1 MKMDQ
6 KQAEQIARL
15 FNVVFNS
22 AFLYGGSHPTT
33 HKNITLF
40 HEILES
46 ELTNLPLISLIVDRE
61 SLYVEE
67 WCMDKIINVKR
78 IVSQLT
84 KCEIVSLSFS
94 RGVMAEEI
102 REIIRLTGDSKE
114 CRPAK
119 DIERELAAAGILN
132 IKINYIKIGKITADQ
147 ALVDKDLAVGGGTY
161 DAESVQV
168 TTSLSRNALQQIE
181 QVLTMANLI
190 DQPGKTAVMLSEAA
204 CNPETSDEALRSIEN
219 LRSEINKAGPLSLD
233 VLLEAVYELKA
244 DLAETIEVQKTT
256 GKILSTADP
265 VRKQVNELTC
275 DIILKLV
282 KEEYQHGT
290 LPIKRL
296 VQIVRRMLPDIS
308 ELKELL
314 PRLKVTL
321 LEEGMSLADY
331 LQFIRDLDLEL
342 ESEAIAGSLKDAA
355 ESIGV
360 TVKDIVSA
368 IKSEPQDSA
377 KLIYLAS
384 EIRRGTGSDETQLSN
399 LLADYIEKISVEVA
413 MDSGELAKPQGS
425 RILRRILMQLENSL
439 IDKLKNAGIEEP
451 VLISVK
457 QQLSSRFE
465 SVFDE
470 AALKYINDSKTE
482 KDSSPE
488 EVSRKILNFIEHQDQ
503 ISRLQRSLVENLK
516 EKGFDADRINQLL
529 NRLSKTSLEIK
540 RTLPPGTLY
549 SNNMLFL
556 LDREMKQHQRYKT
569 PFSTMMISAVKIISQ
584 NAPRSPSRDEI
595 VRIIP
600 PLFLAVKELLRD
612 IDLIGFIQE
621 PETGVIFVLLA
632 MTDSTGA
639 GVARE
644 RLRQK
649 INTLQLTINDQ
660 ICSIEPAISI
670 TTPTDEKPIDLKT
683 FLETAK
689 KNHVEEIRAR
699 VRGKDITT

>member
-1 MKMDQ
+1 MDQ

-482 KDSSPE
+482 KDSSP
-488 EVSRKILNFIEHQDQ
+488 
-503 ISRLQRSLVENLK
+503 
-516 EKGFDADRINQLL
+516 
-529 NRLSKTSLEIK
+529 
-540 RTLPPGTLY
+540 
-549 SNNMLFL
+549 
-556 LDREMKQHQRYKT
+556 
-569 PFSTMMISAVKIISQ
+569 
-584 NAPRSPSRDEI
+584 
-595 VRIIP
+595 
-600 PLFLAVKELLRD
+600 
-612 IDLIGFIQE
+612 
-621 PETGVIFVLLA
+621 
-632 MTDSTGA
+632 
-639 GVARE
+639 
-644 RLRQK
+644 
-649 INTLQLTINDQ
+649 
-660 ICSIEPAISI
+660 
-670 TTPTDEKPIDLKT
+670 
-683 FLETAK
+683 
-689 KNHVEEIRAR
+689 
-699 VRGKDITT
+699 

>member
-1 MKMDQ
+1 MDQ
-6 KQAEQIARL
+6 KQAEQVARL

-46 ELTNLPLISLIVDRE
+46 ELTALPFISLIVDRE

-84 KCEIVSLSFS
+84 KCEIMSLSFS
-94 RGVMAEEI
+94 RGVKADEI

-114 CRPAK
+114 YRPAK
-119 DIERELAAAGILN
+119 DIEKELAAAGISN

-147 ALVDKDLAVGGGTY
+147 ALVDKDMTVGGGTY

-181 QVLTMANLI
+181 QVLTMANLV
-190 DQPGKTAVMLSEAA
+190 DQPRKTAVMLSEAA
-204 CNPETSDEALRSIEN
+204 CNPETSDEALRSIGN

-233 VLLEAVYELKA
+233 VLLEAVYELKV

-282 KEEYQHGT
+282 KEEYQQGT
-290 LPIKRL
+290 LPLKRL

-314 PRLKVTL
+314 PRLKETL

-368 IKSEPQDSA
+368 IKAEPEDSA

-399 LLADYIEKISVEVA
+399 LLADS
-413 MDSGELAKPQGS
+413 
-425 RILRRILMQLENSL
+425 
-439 IDKLKNAGIEEP
+439 LKNQCRSCDGFRNWLNLREAGY
-451 VLISVK
+451 LK
-457 QQLSSRFE
+457 NT
-465 SVFDE
+465 D
-470 AALKYINDSKTE
+470 AA
-482 KDSSPE
+482 
-488 EVSRKILNFIEHQDQ
+488 
-503 ISRLQRSLVENLK
+503 
-516 EKGFDADRINQLL
+516 
-529 NRLSKTSLEIK
+529 
-540 RTLPPGTLY
+540 
-549 SNNMLFL
+549 
-556 LDREMKQHQRYKT
+556 
-569 PFSTMMISAVKIISQ
+569 
-584 NAPRSPSRDEI
+584 
-595 VRIIP
+595 
-600 PLFLAVKELLRD
+600 
-612 IDLIGFIQE
+612 
-621 PETGVIFVLLA
+621 
-632 MTDSTGA
+632 
-639 GVARE
+639 
-644 RLRQK
+644 
-649 INTLQLTINDQ
+649 
-660 ICSIEPAISI
+660 
-670 TTPTDEKPIDLKT
+670 
-683 FLETAK
+683 
-689 KNHVEEIRAR
+689 
-699 VRGKDITT
+699 